1 MNESHSVEAGSH
13 EFQFTGAALVP
24 VFGPTLAG
32 FVGVVALLHLLNVL
46 HWLPPY
52 APVESP
58 DEVLMRRRFEMTRA
72 PSAAEVVIIGDSSS
86 AIDVEAPLLG
96 ELLPGK
102 PEVLNQGMYMGIG
115 MDIYGEAAGEFAR
128 HHPGQVKLVVL
139 LITAEQL
146 QNATMNPLHQRLWRD
161 QLGAAGPDAGTSNW
175 QRWLGL
181 DAARDRV
188 ATHLAPFAF
197 HGHASLYFAHPL
209 HLRQHMRLHGG
220 STVDQGMYNPAAAA
234 GPPNFRITDEVRR
247 EAKLLRAAIPTEVKL
262 AVGITPLPDSDV
274 PAAFRVRRDELLREL
289 NDSLHADY
297 LLTELPVRLPN
308 GFAANS
314 FHLNPRGAAHF
325 TRLLAKELAKLPVWN
340 DASGDRK

>member
-1 MNESHSVEAGSH
+1 MNEPPSAETRSH
-13 EFQFTGAALVP
+13 EFQFAGAALVP

-32 FVGVVALLHLLNVL
+32 FVGVVALLHLLNL
-46 HWLPPY
+46 LNWLPPH

-115 MDIYGEAAGEFAR
+115 MDIYGEAAGEFIR

-146 QNATMNPLHQRLWRD
+146 QNATMNPLHQRLWRG
-161 QLGAAGPDAGTSNW
+161 QMGALDSDAATGQW

-181 DAARDRV
+181 EAARDRL
-188 ATHLAPFAF
+188 ATRLAPFAF
-197 HGHASLYFAHPL
+197 HGHASLYFGHPL
-209 HLRQHMRLHGG
+209 HLRQHMRAHGG

-247 EAKLLRAAIPTEVKL
+247 EAELLRAAIPSEVKL
-262 AVGITPLPDSDV
+262 AVGIAPLPDSDV
-274 PAAFRVRRDELLREL
+274 PAAFRIRRDELLREL
-289 NDSLHADY
+289 NESLRADF
-297 LLTELPVRLPN
+297 LLTGLPARLPN
-308 GFAANS
+308 GFAANP

-325 TRLLAKELAKLPVWN
+325 TRLLAAELAKLPVWK
-340 DASGDRK
+340 DASADRK